1 MKQSVVYIGI
11 DVAKAHLDVAWAQTV
26 RRLPNQRSGHAALI
40 RWIKQSTTPVQLI
53 CEASGGYEQALL
65 ESLEKG
71 AVKVTLVQAVR
82 VRQYARA
89 SGILAKTDRIDAK
102 VLAAFGSAMQP
113 QPMSPRSVEQ
123 KRLRQYEAQR
133 RHLSRILVAEENR
146 LAQLSCAQLRT
157 LSRSLMSKIK
167 NQIETLDRRIGELI
181 AQDQTLWEKAQKLTA
196 ISGVG
201 ARTAALLLAQMPEL
215 GQLNRR
221 QAAALAG
228 LAPFNHDSGSIRGK
242 RAIFGG
248 RRALRSGLYM
258 AALSVAR
265 FNPILSRF
273 YQRLRAKGK
282 PHSLSQQSC
291 GNSSSLSI
299 TPSNPNQSSLEANT
313 VTYDDC

>member
-11 DVAKAHLDVAWAQTV
+11 DVAKAHLDVAWAETV

-40 RWIKQSTTPVQLI
+40 RWIKQSSTPVQLI
-53 CEASGGYEQALL
+53 CEASGGYEQVLL
-65 ESLEKG
+65 ESLEKSE
-71 AVKVTLVQAVR
+71 VKVTLVQAVR

-89 SGILAKTDRIDAK
+89 AGILAKTDKIDAK
-102 VLAAFGSAMQP
+102 VLAAFGSAIKP
-113 QPMSPRSVEQ
+113 QPTPPLSAEQ

-146 LAQLSCAQLRT
+146 LAQLSCAELRT

-181 AQDQTLWEKAQKLTA
+181 AQDQTLSEKAQKLIA

-248 RRALRSGLYM
+248 RRALRTGLYM
-258 AALSVAR
+258 AALSAAR

-282 PHSLSQQSC
+282 PHKLALTAVMRKLLLALNRSLKPE
-291 GNSSSLSI
+291 LTI
-299 TPSNPNQSSLEANT
+299 A
-313 VTYDDC
+313 

>member
-65 ESLEKG
+65 ESLEKS

-89 SGILAKTDRIDAK
+89 SGILAKTDKIDAK
-102 VLAAFGSAMQP
+102 VLAAFGSAIKP

-146 LAQLSCAQLRT
+146 LAQLSCTELRT

-258 AALSVAR
+258 AALSAAR

-282 PHSLSQQSC
+282 PHKLALTAVMRKLLLALNHSLKPEPI
-291 GNSSSLSI
+291 L
-299 TPSNPNQSSLEANT
+299 A
-313 VTYDDC
+313 

>member
-1 MKQSVVYIGI
+1 MKQAIVYIGI
-11 DVAKAHLDVAWAQTV
+11 DVAKAYLDVSWAGEA
-26 RRLPNQRSGHAALI
+26 RRFSNERSGHATLV
-40 RWIKQSTTPVQLI
+40 RWLKTSQRPVQLI

-65 ESLEKG
+65 ESLEKSE
-71 AVKVTLVQAVR
+71 VKVTLVQAVR

-89 SGILAKTDRIDAK
+89 TGILAKTDKIDAK
-102 VLAAFGSAMQP
+102 VLAAFGSAIKP
-113 QPMSPRSVEQ
+113 QPTPPLSVEQ

-146 LAQLSCAQLRT
+146 LAQLSCAELRT
-157 LSRSLMSKIK
+157 LSRSLISKIK
-167 NQIETLDRRIGELI
+167 KQTETLDRRIGELI
-181 AQDQTLWEKAQKLTA
+181 AQDQTLCEKAQKLTA

-201 ARTAALLLAQMPEL
+201 VRTAALLLAQMPEL

-248 RRALRSGLYM
+248 RRALRTGLYM
-258 AALSVAR
+258 AALSAAR

-282 PHSLSQQSC
+282 PHKLALTAVMRKLLLALNHSLKPEPI
-291 GNSSSLSI
+291 L
-299 TPSNPNQSSLEANT
+299 A
-313 VTYDDC
+313 